1 MSTVTVFGAG
11 AWGSTMAQ
19 VLNDAGNDV
28 LLWGR
33 SEDVIAEINS
43 AHTNKKYLGS
53 HELPLSLK
61 ATTDLAQ
68 AFAHSH
74 IYVLAIPAQQLRVTL
89 QEWKP
94 FFSSDSIIVSTLKGI
109 EISTQMRMTEV
120 IEDVLGPHAIA
131 LITGPNLADELVLRQ
146 PAGAVAA
153 APTQELADQ
162 MRDLFRTPYYRVYTD
177 ELVLRQPAGAVAA
190 APTQELADQMRDLF
204 RTPYYRV
211 YTSVDVMGCEL
222 AGAIKSVIALA
233 VGISIGMGF
242 GENTQAMLITRGLNE
257 VARLCAAHGSDP
269 LSAAGLAGM
278 GDLVASCGSPLS
290 RNRTFGEVLGRT
302 GSMAQASEQVA
313 KTVEGVASAGAVAE
327 IAHRVG
333 IEVPVIEAVGEIVS
347 EQLTPAAALQKLMEI
362 TTKAENFIR

>member
-1 MSTVTVFGAG
+1 MSKVTVFGAG

-19 VLNDAGNDV
+19 VLSDAGNEV

-43 AHTNKKYLGS
+43 SHTNAKYLGS
-53 HELPLSLK
+53 HALPESLH
-61 ATTDLAQ
+61 ATTDLAE
-68 AFAHSH
+68 AFNFSE
-74 IYVLAIPAQQLRVTL
+74 IYVLAIPAQQLRTTL

-94 FFSSDSIIVSTLKGI
+94 LFKQSSTLVSTLKGI

-120 IEDVLGPHAIA
+120 IEDVLGPHKIA

-153 APTQELADQ
+153 ASTIELS
-162 MRDLFRTPYYRVYTD
+162 
-177 ELVLRQPAGAVAA
+177 ELI
-190 APTQELADQMRDLF
+190 RDLF

-211 YTSVDVMGCEL
+211 YTSIDLMGCEL

-233 VGISIGMGF
+233 VGISIGMGY

-290 RNRTFGEVLGRT
+290 RNRTFGEAVGRT
-302 GSMAQASEQVA
+302 GSMAKARAEVA
-313 KTVEGVASAGAVAE
+313 KTVEGVASAGAVVE

-333 IEVPVIEAVGEIVS
+333 VEVPVIEAVAEIVS
-347 EQLTPAAALQKLMEI
+347 EQLTPEAALQKLMEI

>member
-43 AHTNKKYLGS
+43 THTNKKYLGS

-68 AFAHSH
+68 AFAHSS

-94 FFSSDSIIVSTLKGI
+94 FFSCDSIIVSTLKGI

-120 IEDVLGPHAIA
+120 IEDVLGPHSIAI
-131 LITGPNLADELVLRQ
+131 ITGPNLA
-146 PAGAVAA
+146 
-153 APTQELADQ
+153 
-162 MRDLFRTPYYRVYTD
+162 D

-290 RNRTFGEVLGRT
+290 RNRTFGEVLGHT
-302 GSMAQASEQVA
+302 GSMAQAREQVA

>member
-1 MSTVTVFGAG
+1 MSKVTVFGAG

-19 VLNDAGNDV
+19 VLSDAGNEV

-33 SEDVIAEINS
+33 SAEVIAEINS
-43 AHTNKKYLGS
+43 SHTNKKYLQS
-53 HELPLSLK
+53 HQLPDAII
-61 ATTDLAQ
+61 ATTNLDE
-68 AFAHSH
+68 AFNFSQ
-74 IYVLAIPAQQLRVTL
+74 IYILAIPAQQLRTTL
-89 QEWKP
+89 QEWKSY
-94 FFSSDSIIVSTLKGI
+94 FGAECIIVSTLKGI
-109 EISTQMRMTEV
+109 EISTQFRMTEV
-120 IEDVLGPHAIA
+120 IADVLGPHKVAI
-131 LITGPNLADELVLRQ
+131 ITGPNLADELVLRQ
-146 PAGAVAA
+146 PAGAVVA
-153 APTQELADQ
+153 APTIELAEEI
-162 MRDLFRTPYYRVYTD
+162 RV
-177 ELVLRQPAGAVAA
+177 
-190 APTQELADQMRDLF
+190 LF

-211 YTSVDVMGCEL
+211 YTSIDVMGCEL

-290 RNRTFGEVLGRT
+290 RNRTFGEALGRT
-302 GSMAQASEQVA
+302 GSMAQARENVA

-333 IEVPVIEAVGEIVS
+333 IEVPVIEAVGDIVS
-347 EQLTPAAALQKLMEI
+347 EQLTPEAAFQKLMEI

>member
-19 VLNDAGNDV
+19 VLSDAGNEV

-33 SEDVIAEINS
+33 SDDVIVEINS
-43 AHTNKKYLGS
+43 THTNKKYLGE
-53 HELPLSLK
+53 HKLPAEIT
-61 ATTDLAQ
+61 ATTELQ
-68 AFAHSH
+68 KAFDHSDT
-74 IYVLAIPAQQLRVTL
+74 YVLAIPAQQLRTTL
-89 QEWKP
+89 QEWKSYFTP
-94 FFSSDSIIVSTLKGI
+94 KSTIVSTLKGI
-109 EISTQMRMTEV
+109 EISSQMRMTEV
-120 IEDVLGPHAIA
+120 IEDVLGPCKVAI
-131 LITGPNLADELVLRQ
+131 ITGPNLADELVLRQ

-153 APTQELADQ
+153 ASTLELSE
-162 MRDLFRTPYYRVYTD
+162 YI
-177 ELVLRQPAGAVAA
+177 
-190 APTQELADQMRDLF
+190 RDLF

-211 YTSVDVMGCEL
+211 YTSIDVMGCEL
-222 AGAIKSVIALA
+222 SGAIKSVIALA
-233 VGISIGMGF
+233 VGISIGMGY

-290 RNRTFGEVLGRT
+290 RNRTFGEVIGRS
-302 GSMAQASEQVA
+302 GSMAKAREEVA
-313 KTVEGVASAGAVAE
+313 KTVEGVASAGAVVE

-333 IEVPVIEAVGEIVS
+333 VEVPVIEAVAEIVS
-347 EQLTPAAALQKLMEI
+347 EQLSPQAALQKLMEI

>member
-1 MSTVTVFGAG
+1 
-11 AWGSTMAQ
+11 
-19 VLNDAGNDV
+19 
-28 LLWGR
+28 
-33 SEDVIAEINS
+33 VIAEINS

-94 FFSSDSIIVSTLKGI
+94 FFASDSIIVSTLKGI

-153 APTQELADQ
+153 APTQELADH
-162 MRDLFRTPYYRVYTD
+162 
-177 ELVLRQPAGAVAA
+177 
-190 APTQELADQMRDLF
+190 MRDLF

-302 GSMAQASEQVA
+302 GSMAQAREQVA

>member
-1 MSTVTVFGAG
+1 MSKVTVFGAG

-19 VLNDAGNDV
+19 VLSDAGNEV

-33 SEDVIAEINS
+33 SAEVISEINS
-43 AHTNKKYLGS
+43 SHTNRKYLQG
-53 HELPLSLK
+53 HVLPDAIV
-61 ATTDLAQ
+61 ATTELTE
-68 AFAHSH
+68 AFNFSD
-74 IYVLAIPAQQLRVTL
+74 IYILAIPAQQLRSTL
-89 QEWKP
+89 QDWKGH
-94 FFSSDSIIVSTLKGI
+94 FGKDCTIVSTLKGI

-120 IEDVLGPHAIA
+120 IADVLGSHRVAI
-131 LITGPNLADELVLRQ
+131 ITGPNLADELVLRQ
-146 PAGAVAA
+146 PAGAVVA
-153 APTQELADQ
+153 APTIELAEQ
-162 MRDLFRTPYYRVYTD
+162 I
-177 ELVLRQPAGAVAA
+177 
-190 APTQELADQMRDLF
+190 RDLF

-211 YTSVDVMGCEL
+211 YTSIDVMGCEL

-302 GSMAQASEQVA
+302 GSMAKARAEVA
-313 KTVEGVASAGAVAE
+313 KTVEGVASAGAVGE

-333 IEVPVIEAVGEIVS
+333 IEVPVIEAVGDIVS
-347 EQLTPAAALQKLMEI
+347 ELLTPEAAFQKLMEI

>member
-1 MSTVTVFGAG
+1 MSKVTVFGAG

-19 VLNDAGNDV
+19 VLSDAGNEV

-33 SEDVIAEINS
+33 SAEVIAEINS
-43 AHTNKKYLGS
+43 SHTNKKYLQS
-53 HELPLSLK
+53 HQLPDAII
-61 ATTDLAQ
+61 ATTNLDE
-68 AFAHSH
+68 AFNFSQ
-74 IYVLAIPAQQLRVTL
+74 IYILAIPAQQLRTTL
-89 QEWKP
+89 QEWKSY
-94 FFSSDSIIVSTLKGI
+94 FGAECIIVSTLKGI
-109 EISTQMRMTEV
+109 EISTQFRMTEV
-120 IEDVLGPHAIA
+120 IADVLGPHNVAI
-131 LITGPNLADELVLRQ
+131 ITGPNLADELVLRQ
-146 PAGAVAA
+146 PAGAVVA
-153 APTQELADQ
+153 APTIELAEEI
-162 MRDLFRTPYYRVYTD
+162 RV
-177 ELVLRQPAGAVAA
+177 
-190 APTQELADQMRDLF
+190 LF

-211 YTSVDVMGCEL
+211 YTSIDVMGCEL

-290 RNRTFGEVLGRT
+290 RNRTFGEALGRT
-302 GSMAQASEQVA
+302 GSMAQARENVA
-313 KTVEGVASAGAVAE
+313 KTVEGVASAGAVVE

-333 IEVPVIEAVGEIVS
+333 IEVPVIEAVGDIVS
-347 EQLTPAAALQKLMEI
+347 EQLTPEAAFQKLMEI

>member
-33 SEDVIAEINS
+33 SEDVITEINA

-53 HELPLSLK
+53 HKLPLSLK

-68 AFAHSH
+68 AFAHSS
-74 IYVLAIPAQQLRVTL
+74 IYVLAIPAQQLRATL

-94 FFSSDSIIVSTLKGI
+94 FFSSDSIIVSTVKGI

-131 LITGPNLADELVLRQ
+131 IITGPNLADELVLRQ

-153 APTQELADQ
+153 AA
-162 MRDLFRTPYYRVYTD
+162 
-177 ELVLRQPAGAVAA
+177 
-190 APTQELADQMRDLF
+190 TQELADQMRDLF

-302 GSMAQASEQVA
+302 GSMAQAIEQVA

-333 IEVPVIEAVGEIVS
+333 VEVPVIEAVGEIVS